1 MPAVPV
7 YARSAAV
14 ALPSDLDPARFKA
27 TLVVDRVD
35 GKALTAADREALAV
49 ALAALVVKEPSA
61 PPAKPAAKGP
71 KKTTSARPARARKA
85 SSKAPARKAARRPSR
100 G

>member
-1 MPAVPV
+1 MAAPV

-14 ALPSDLDPARFKA
+14 ALPADLDPARFRA

-35 GKALTAADREALAV
+35 GKALTAADREALAA
-49 ALAALVVKEPSA
+49 ALASLAVNEPS
-61 PPAKPAAKGP
+61 PEP
-71 KKTTSARPARARKA
+71 ARPVREA
-85 SSKAPARKAARRPSR
+85 SR